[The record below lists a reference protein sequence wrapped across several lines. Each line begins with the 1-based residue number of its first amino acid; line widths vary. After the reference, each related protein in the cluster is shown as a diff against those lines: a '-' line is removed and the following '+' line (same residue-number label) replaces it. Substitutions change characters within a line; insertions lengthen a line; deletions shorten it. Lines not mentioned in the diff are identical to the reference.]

1 MAEPDDDGEWEEP
14 VAVVG
19 AVVLVLLGV
28 SRFAGSECTE
38 LVGKLYDGMIYL
50 GDSLLVLGLA
60 GGVVA
65 FTANRVVAS
74 LKQQSAQKQ
83 RPASDGTA
91 GGFGRRDVQ
100 PTQTHEQQQSSDR
113 SLTLVAGKFC
123 LVTVLVGG
131 LLTLAGWWMVN
142 TSDIQCA
149 SGFWSGFLSGRIP
162 P

>member
-1 MAEPDDDGEWEEP
+1 MSETDDEWERP
-14 VAVVG
+14 VAVIG
-19 AVVLVLLGV
+19 AIVLVLLGV
-28 SRFAGSECTE
+28 SNFAGSECTE
-38 LVGKLYDGMIYL
+38 IIGKMYDGMIYL

-65 FTANRVVAS
+65 FTANQIVAS
-74 LKQQSAQKQ
+74 RKR
-83 RPASDGTA
+83 RPAQRQHPVSDGTA
-91 GGFGRRDVQ
+91 GGFGGRDAR

-113 SLTLVAGKFC
+113 SLTLVAVKFF

-142 TSDIQCA
+142 TSGIQCA